1 MADSTACAVRSSLN
15 FPLPHPICFQFLTSS
30 YSISQTWYIPPYV
43 SIQYILLNHLLYVN
57 IYTSRFGKSDR
68 KDRIRH
74 DPNPQKKK
82 KKKRWRLSLYK
93 FFSLHAWVS
102 ITHFCQPLSIMQ
114 LDHAK
119 LCLNILIE
127 SLPRGIKCYMAP
139 SIICPAASRTH
150 LLLFSTFSCSRKIRL
165 LEVPP

>member
-15 FPLPHPICFQFLTSS
+15 FPLPHPICFQFLTSP

-43 SIQYILLNHLLYVN
+43 SIQHILLNYLLYVS
-57 IYTSRFGKSDR
+57 IYTSRFGKSDK

-74 DPNPQKKK
+74 DPNPHTQ
-82 KKKRWRLSLYK
+82 KKRWPLSLYK
-93 FFSLHAWVS
+93 SFSLHAWVS
-102 ITHFCQPLSIMQ
+102 IRHFCQPLSIMQ

-127 SLPRGIKCYMAP
+127 SLPCGIKYYMAS
-139 SIICPAASRTH
+139 SIIFPAAYQTR
-150 LLLFSTFSCSRKIRL
+150 LLLFSTFPCSRKIRR